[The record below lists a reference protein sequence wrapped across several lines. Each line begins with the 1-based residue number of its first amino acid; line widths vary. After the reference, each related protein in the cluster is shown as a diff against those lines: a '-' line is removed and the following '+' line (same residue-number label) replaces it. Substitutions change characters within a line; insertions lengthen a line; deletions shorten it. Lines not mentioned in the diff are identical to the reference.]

1 MAAIC
6 NGIYLHGGFISYCAT
21 FFVFSDYLKGSLRLS
36 ALMKLPVI
44 YILTHDSI
52 GVGEDGPTHE
62 PIEQLA
68 SLRATPDVN
77 VFRPAD
83 GKETAAAWESALSAR
98 VPTCLVL
105 SRQTLPLYEN
115 SGKAALKGG
124 YVLSDCEGTP
134 DVLLIAS
141 GSEVELCMNAQT
153 ELKEKGVKARVVSM
167 PCMELFEAQSKEY
180 KESVLPETVRA
191 RVCVEAGSPDCWY
204 KYAKDGEVI
213 GMTTFGESAPAKI
226 LFKHYGFT
234 AENVAAAA
242 ERVIKR

>member
-1 MAAIC
+1 M
-6 NGIYLHGGFISYCAT
+6 
-21 FFVFSDYLKGSLRLS
+21 
-36 ALMKLPVI
+36 
-44 YILTHDSI
+44 
-52 GVGEDGPTHE
+52 
-62 PIEQLA
+62 
-68 SLRATPDVN
+68 
-77 VFRPAD
+77 
-83 GKETAAAWESALSAR
+83 SAR

>member
-1 MAAIC
+1 MYC
-6 NGIYLHGGFISYCAT
+6 TLVREQYMPFLFIVLLRGNSVV
-21 FFVFSDYLKGSLRLS
+21 FFRF
-36 ALMKLPVI
+36 A
-44 YILTHDSI
+44 
-52 GVGEDGPTHE
+52 
-62 PIEQLA
+62 
-68 SLRATPDVN
+68 
-77 VFRPAD
+77 
-83 GKETAAAWESALSAR
+83 
-98 VPTCLVL
+98 L